1 MVSAREEETFMTIVR
16 CESGMRIALREVLL
30 DEYRLVQTGISIIH
44 NMLKAA
50 GTTGERVRARH
61 LTCPDAQLVQRYPVR
76 PGILSG
82 QGNEPK

>member
-1 MVSAREEETFMTIVR
+1 MSFSWGRVDAGPGCMPGS
-16 CESGMRIALREVLL
+16 
-30 DEYRLVQTGISIIH
+30 
-44 NMLKAA
+44 A
-50 GTTGERVRARH
+50 GTRGGQPRTRH